1 MRKKGLTSKPDATPG
16 AQKELDK
23 AEKQFDQF
31 EKEIK
36 DLTLDSMNAAPKEA
50 PSEVQVVKET
60 SRRTKTSTSS
70 QNARS
75 LLRKS
80 SMRSSAKIITSLRNT
95 SNSLRRIKRLLERR
109 LTCGTKPFPGMPA
122 EEWEIPTN
130 KPIWAPRYVAEQI
143 KKCTFHRLVMEDRP
157 VSADHAGSYYGSMIS
172 KNTIQRLDAHP
183 VVERK
188 SVFMGASGF

>member
-50 PSEVQVVKET
+50 PSEVQVSQRDLQKNKDLYIKPKRTVSSKEKFNEKFREDYNF
-60 SRRTKTSTSS
+60 SKEYV
-70 QNARS
+70 QFIAEN
-75 LLRKS
+75 KE
-80 SMRSSAKIITSLRNT
+80 IIGETINMW
-95 SNSLRRIKRLLERR
+95 
-109 LTCGTKPFPGMPA
+109 TKPFPGMPA

>member
-1 MRKKGLTSKPDATPG
+1 MRKKGLTSKPDASPT

-23 AEKQFDQF
+23 CEKQFDQF

-36 DLTLDSMNAAPKEA
+36 DLTLDSMNAAPKEEA
-50 PSEVQVVKET
+50 SEVKVSQKDLQKSKDLYIKPKRTVSSKE
-60 SRRTKTSTSS
+60 KF
-70 QNARS
+70 NEAFRS
-75 LLRKS
+75 DYNF
-80 SMRSSAKIITSLRNT
+80 AKEPVHFMAENKEIIGETINMW
-95 SNSLRRIKRLLERR
+95 
-109 LTCGTKPFPGMPA
+109 TKPFPGMPA

-157 VSADHAGSYYGSMIS
+157 VSADHAGSYYGTMIS

-183 VVERK
+183 ISERK
-188 SVFMGASGF
+188 SVFMGASSF